1 MKSQLVKIGVLLF
14 SSSLVVLFILYQ
26 MDSFERNQFKPLFN
40 FDNLT
45 LKENEIELQIKK
57 IDSLNMESGEPKK
70 VKLSDIYGYESIV
83 DLSKDY
89 YFVIDP
95 TIIDSSD
102 YKASIAKINERN
114 SRLLDTNERKFDSSE
129 IAPIRFYS
137 SKSGSFK
144 VKTPIWKKK

>member
-14 SSSLVVLFILYQ
+14 STSLVVLFILYQ
-26 MDSFERNQFKPLFN
+26 MGSFDRNCFNPDFN
-40 FDNLT
+40 FKG
-45 LKENEIELQIKK
+45 LKSKSSEFKK
-57 IDSLNMESGEPKK
+57 LITSIDLLNPDTISSKK
-70 VKLSDIYGYESIV
+70 QKLSELYGYESII
-83 DLSKDY
+83 DLAKDFY
-89 YFVIDP
+89 IELDP

-114 SRLLDTNERKFDSSE
+114 SRLLDTNNRTFDSSE

-144 VKTPIWKKK
+144 LKSPVFKKK

>member
-26 MDSFERNQFKPLFN
+26 LGSFERNSFQPNFN
-40 FDNLT
+40 FEG
-45 LKENEIELQIKK
+45 LKSKSSEFKK
-57 IDSLNMESGEPKK
+57 LITSIDLLKSDTIPSKK
-70 VKLSDIYGYESIV
+70 QKLSELYGYESII
-83 DLSKDY
+83 DLAKDFY
-89 YFVIDP
+89 IELDP
-95 TIIDSSD
+95 TIVDSSD

-114 SRLLDTNERKFDSSE
+114 SRLLDTNNRTFDSSE

-144 VKTPIWKKK
+144 LKSPVFKKK